1 MDIKK
6 PDIDEIDKRS
16 DEFIEEYLGY
26 ARRVADFN
34 EYFLRD
40 NEFEKPF
47 IDYTKLKRFLDS
59 AIDSLKEI
67 DENIVDMLTSKLIKD
82 TNSLYEFTQEF
93 EKKLKA
99 PKIIFKQD
107 FLVHIPYYKALFDE
121 LEKLDSQ
128 KNNFE
133 NLVRST
139 DEEIKS
145 FPQKRS
151 KEQELEYKKL
161 KKTNVDAT
169 HELMEAK
176 EEISKVSIEL
186 IEFEKECSPIF
197 LPNFSIISKEV
208 LSSIKTSLNTKIF
221 LLNAVLWQRAK
232 ASTLIQNFFKKSDI
246 QGEIGLKTYIEYY
259 MKGVDMTKTKNSDWH
274 SYLNECLKELV

>member
-1 MDIKK
+1 MDTQK
-6 PDIDEIDKRS
+6 PDVVEIERRS
-16 DEFIEEYLGY
+16 DEFTEEYLGY
-26 ARRVADFN
+26 AKRVADFN
-34 EYFLRD
+34 DYFLRD
-40 NEFEKPF
+40 NDFEKPF

-59 AIDSLKEI
+59 AIESLKEI
-67 DENIVDMLTSKLIKD
+67 DKNIVNLLVSKLIKD
-82 TNSLYEFTQEF
+82 TNSLYEFVHEF

-99 PKIIFKQD
+99 PKIIFKQE

-121 LEKLDSQ
+121 LEKLESQ

-139 DEEIKS
+139 DEEIKT
-145 FPQKRS
+145 FPQKRD

-169 HELMEAK
+169 HNLMEAK
-176 EEISKVSIEL
+176 DEISKVSIEL

-197 LPNFSIISKEV
+197 LPNFSIVSKSV

-232 ASTLIQNFFKKSDI
+232 KSPHVQSFFHKAGIKGD
-246 QGEIGLKTYIEYY
+246 IGLKTYIEYY
-259 MKGVDMTKTKNSDWH
+259 MKGVDMTKTKNSNWH
-274 SYLNECLKELV
+274 DYLNECLKELT